1 MAYGSTL
8 SVFYKF
14 LYLTVVLLAGL
25 IAFRTWTWLQTLGT
39 VTVTIPLG
47 ISPISLYESKNI
59 SAVDTDIPTKCST
72 SNCNVIATPVN
83 AVDVVL

>member
-1 MAYGSTL
+1 MEV

-14 LYLTVVLLAGL
+14 LYLSVVLLAGL
-25 IAFRTWTWLQTLGT
+25 IAFRTWTWLQTLET
-39 VTVTIPLG
+39 VTVTVPLG

-72 SNCNVIATPVN
+72 SNCSVIATPVN
-83 AVDVVL
+83 ASVLL